1 MNEATN
7 AAPIAPERDDLV
19 AGLHARGVCYL
30 APTPHGDEREL
41 SDDELIA
48 GLAQSH
54 NARLRFALAAL
65 FLAHPELAERA
76 AAIDPALSGPARREL
91 RKQYVAAMYLQRM
104 WRSRLRA
111 YFGEQPLIA
120 PRFTSVEDSP
130 TGETLAGPDDMHGK
144 RGLRQLCEAS
154 AFNDWSSYEQ
164 VVELLLNQPCG
175 PENLLPVQNGNGPYP
190 SSLP

>member
-1 MNEATN
+1 MSEPTN
-7 AAPIAPERDDLV
+7 IAQAPPERDDLV

-30 APTPHGDEREL
+30 APTPHGDERAL

-48 GLAQSH
+48 GLAQSG

-76 AAIDPALSGPARREL
+76 AQISATLSPSAQREL
-91 RKQYVAAMYLQRM
+91 RKQYLAAMYLQRM

-111 YFGEQPLIA
+111 YFGDQPLIS
-120 PRFTSVEDSP
+120 PRFTSAKDSP
-130 TGETLAGPDDMHGK
+130 TGAPLAGPDDMHGK
-144 RGLRQLCEAS
+144 RGLSELCEAS
-154 AFNDWSSYEQ
+154 PFNDWSSYEQ

-175 PENLLPVQNGNGPYP
+175 PESLLAING
-190 SSLP
+190 SEA